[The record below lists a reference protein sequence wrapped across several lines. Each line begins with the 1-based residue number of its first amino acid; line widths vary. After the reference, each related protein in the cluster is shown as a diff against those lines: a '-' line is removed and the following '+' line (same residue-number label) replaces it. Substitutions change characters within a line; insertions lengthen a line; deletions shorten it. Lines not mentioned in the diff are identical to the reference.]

1 MDVDEVDMKEL
12 SLNKLNHRL
21 SKDSF
26 DGNIAEAFEIFILM
40 HSLADSIKE
49 AAVYLE
55 RDQFTPEQSKAFD
68 FIRQH
73 MGRIEIT
80 DNSNL

>member
-1 MDVDEVDMKEL
+1 MKQDEVDMKEL

-21 SKDSF
+21 DKGSF

-49 AAVYLE
+49 AAACLE
-55 RDQFTPEQSKAFD
+55 RDQFTPEQ
-68 FIRQH
+68 
-73 MGRIEIT
+73 
-80 DNSNL
+80 